1 MYDSAINL
9 SGRKYWYRQEGRIY
23 LYNEALN
30 FDLGFG
36 EISNAESYILVW
48 MLSKSSSLGFNDE
61 FPMPSD
67 AIKDVIASLVSTFTT
82 MRAAKEDLTNDNVDI
97 V

>member
-1 MYDSAINL
+1 
-9 SGRKYWYRQEGRIY
+9 
-23 LYNEALN
+23 
-30 FDLGFG
+30 
-36 EISNAESYILVW
+36 